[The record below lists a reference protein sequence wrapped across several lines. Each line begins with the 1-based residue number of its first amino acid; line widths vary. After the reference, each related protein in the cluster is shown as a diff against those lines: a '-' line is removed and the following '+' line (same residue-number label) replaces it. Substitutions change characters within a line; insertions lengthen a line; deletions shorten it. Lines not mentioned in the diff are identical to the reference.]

1 MSLPLAVVER
11 LFERLIATYGNE
23 FASNWATSN
32 IANVKSAWAYEL
44 AGHANNLGAIA
55 YALENLPE
63 RAPNLIAFRNICRTA
78 PQKDAP
84 ALERQKADPAII
96 AMVMQKHAAPVARV
110 DFKEWARVIL
120 ATPKGRT
127 PTAIQMAKN
136 ALEVA

>member
-1 MSLPLAVVER
+1 MSLPLPVVER

-63 RAPNLIAFRNICRTA
+63 RAPNLIQFRNICRLA
-78 PQKDAP
+78 PQKDVP
-84 ALERQKADPAII
+84 RLETPKADPAIVAMI
-96 AMVMQKHAAPVARV
+96 AAKLSAPSVKAPP
-110 DFKEWARVIL
+110 KQWAINIMDN
-120 ATPKGRT
+120 PKGRS
-127 PTAIQMAKN
+127 PTVLQMARN
-136 ALEVA
+136 AVAA